1 MQEKVLNIKK
11 NGLAMLLLILLLYAA
26 GIGILVAGGVMADEG
41 VLMPLVPGQ
50 LHAGIDGVGS
60 MKLLNNLPGFIL

>member
-26 GIGILVAGGVMADEG
+26 GIGIGSPYAD
-41 VLMPLVPGQ
+41 
-50 LHAGIDGVGS
+50 
-60 MKLLNNLPGFIL
+60 